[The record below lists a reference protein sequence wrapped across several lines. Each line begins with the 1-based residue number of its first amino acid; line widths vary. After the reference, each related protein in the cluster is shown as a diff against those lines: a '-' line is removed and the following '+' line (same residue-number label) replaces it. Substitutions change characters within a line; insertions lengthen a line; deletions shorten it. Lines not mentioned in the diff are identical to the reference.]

1 MFNQFSKK
9 VKKQFHEKR
18 IAILAK
24 GKLAIHMGKNEVG
37 PVFHSTHIKVD

>member
-18 IAILAK
+18 IAFLAK